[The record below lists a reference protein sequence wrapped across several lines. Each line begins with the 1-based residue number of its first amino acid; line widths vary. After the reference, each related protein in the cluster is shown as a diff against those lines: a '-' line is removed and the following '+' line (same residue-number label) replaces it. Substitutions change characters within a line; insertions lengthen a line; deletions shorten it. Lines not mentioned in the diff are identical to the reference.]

1 MKKKKI
7 AIVATGGTIAGS
19 GAAGK
24 TTNYEAGTISVDEVL
39 ASIPD
44 IRDRVEIVLDNLFSV
59 DSNEIDDQRWL
70 ILTEHINKL
79 ADQQNIDG
87 IVVTHGTD
95 TMEETSYFLNLTVN
109 TLKPVVLTGAMRPAT
124 ATSADGPFN
133 LFQAIMLASHS
144 EAWGRGVMCLFS
156 STIFS
161 GRDIQ
166 KISNYK
172 IDAFD
177 QRAFANLGYMKDDEV
192 YFSSQPLKRHTT
204 YSVFSR
210 KPIKDLAHVAIADY
224 YVGASPDILDFLAK
238 NNEGIVI
245 VGTGSGNYSKEW
257 RQRIE
262 ELSDQGI
269 IFVRASRVT
278 NSIIFQDDYFDP
290 KHVCLGANNLSPY
303 KARILLM
310 LFLTITKDKKVINDY
325 FLNY

>member
-7 AIVATGGTIAGS
+7 AIIATGGTIAGS

-44 IRDRVEIVLDNLFSV
+44 VRDRVEIVLDNLFSV
-59 DSNEIDDQRWL
+59 DSNEIDEEKWL
-70 ILTEHINKL
+70 TLTKHVDAL
-79 ADQQNIDG
+79 AEKDDIDG
-87 IVVTHGTD
+87 IVITHGTD
-95 TMEETSYFLNLTVN
+95 TIEETAYFLNLTVN

-156 STIFS
+156 STIYS

-177 QRAFANLGYMKDDEV
+177 QRAFANLGY
-192 YFSSQPLKRHTT
+192 T
-204 YSVFSR
+204 
-210 KPIKDLAHVAIADY
+210 
-224 YVGASPDILDFLAK
+224 
-238 NNEGIVI
+238 
-245 VGTGSGNYSKEW
+245 
-257 RQRIE
+257 
-262 ELSDQGI
+262 
-269 IFVRASRVT
+269 
-278 NSIIFQDDYFDP
+278 
-290 KHVCLGANNLSPY
+290 
-303 KARILLM
+303 
-310 LFLTITKDKKVINDY
+310 
-325 FLNY
+325 

>member
-7 AIVATGGTIAGS
+7 AIIATGGTIAGS

-44 IRDRVEIVLDNLFSV
+44 VQDRVEIILDNLFSV
-59 DSNEIDDQRWL
+59 DSNEIDEEKWL
-70 ILTEHINKL
+70 ML
-79 ADQQNIDG
+79 AKHVDALAERDDIDG

-156 STIFS
+156 STIYS

-192 YFSSQPLKRHTT
+192 YFSSQPLKRHTA

-210 KPIKDLAHVAIADY
+210 QPIEKLAKVAIAEY
-224 YVGASPDILDFLAK
+224 YVGASPSILDFFAK
-238 NNEGIVI
+238 ENEGIVI
-245 VGTGSGNYSKEW
+245 VGTGSGNYSKLW

-262 ELSDQGI
+262 ELSAQGI
-269 IFVRASRVT
+269 VFVRASRVT

-290 KHVCLGANNLSPY
+290 KHVCLGANNLSPF

-310 LFLTITKDKKVINDY
+310 LALSITKDKGKIKDY